1 MGRLLLL
8 AQVRQEGTSQFLVR
22 VVPLSLLNV
31 LLLFAVFTT
40 ADGRGFD
47 LTGFTLQ
54 YGYFIPM
61 TALSAAVGTW
71 EVELLAGVAEEFL
84 LRPSR
89 GLWVRLLM
97 SPVEALPP
105 FALFAALII
114 CAPLPG
120 AQRLAHL
127 ATAAGMLVVFLL
139 LGTVLG
145 YCFGFRH
152 EKAVNNFLASVTWV
166 LALGPGPFFGAR
178 TGGVARIFPGGF
190 SMEGDF
196 APEWAKLA
204 ALTLLAGGLLWWGSR
219 PRRQRAFTR

>member
-1 MGRLLLL
+1 MVRLLLL
-8 AQVRQEGTSQFLVR
+8 ARVRQEGTSQFLVR

-31 LLLFAVFTT
+31 LLLFAVLAT

-47 LTGFTLQ
+47 LIGFTLQ
-54 YGYFIPM
+54 YGYFVPM

-71 EVELLAGVAEEFL
+71 EVELVAGVAEEFL

-89 GLWVRLLM
+89 GLWARLLT

-105 FALFAALII
+105 FALFAVLILL
-114 CAPLPG
+114 APLPC

-127 ATAAGMLVVFLL
+127 AMATGMLVVFLL

-166 LALGPGPFFGAR
+166 LGFGPGPFFGAR
-178 TGGVARIFPGGF
+178 TSGVARLFPGGF
-190 SMEGDF
+190 SIEGDF
-196 APEWAKLA
+196 ALEWLKLA
-204 ALTLLAGGLLWWGSR
+204 AVTLLAGGLLWWGSK
-219 PRRQRAFTR
+219 PRRQRVFTR